1 MSAHRLLT
9 ALALLSLGAG
19 CQTPLGQSLN
29 RELSASG
36 TRLQRELASTG
47 AKLNTLTSALSG
59 CTLEQRRAFEMDA
72 EQEYSVG
79 RTVAAR
85 QLAALD
91 VAPLPATH
99 PTARYVTQVG
109 SYLSLVAETTG
120 NASAPDRARD
130 RPERVL
136 DNRPWPL
143 AGYRFLVLP
152 VSEPRA
158 SASPGGT
165 VMVTTGLLQTLQ
177 SEEELAAVLAHE
189 VAHVQRGHGVEVLKA
204 FMCQHA
210 AKSEATAGVKAF
222 AADVEQ
228 NLRAGT
234 GAVGLRATNDPGVL
248 SELLG
253 KATEGAFAVFQAGYP
268 EEFELEAD
276 RMAVRH
282 LASAGYRPG
291 AIKDLFLRLRRE
303 AKGADAYSR
312 THPSYDA
319 RLRTVQPRL
328 EALPPAKREPAEPAV
343 QARTAR
349 FKAALAPLGAS
360 ASLR

>member
-1 MSAHRLLT
+1 MSGQRFAAAALA
-9 ALALLSLGAG
+9 ALALAG
-19 CQTPLGQSLN
+19 CQTPLGRTLN
-29 RELSASG
+29 RELGAAG
-36 TRLQRELASTG
+36 GRMQHGLAATG
-47 AKLNTLTSALSG
+47 AKVGTLTSALSG
-59 CTLEQRRAFEMDA
+59 CSLERRKAFEMDA

-91 VAPLPATH
+91 VAPLPASH
-99 PTARYVTQVG
+99 PTARYVSQVG
-109 SYLSLVAETTG
+109 TLLALVAETTG
-120 NASAPDRARD
+120 NASAPDRARE

-152 VSEPRA
+152 VDEKRA
-158 SASPGGT
+158 TASPGGT
-165 VMVTTGLLQTLQ
+165 VMVTTGLLRALQ

-189 VAHVQRGHGVEVLKA
+189 VAHVQRGHGVEILKA
-204 FMCQHA
+204 YMCQHA
-210 AKSEATAGVKAF
+210 AKAEATEGVKAF

-253 KATEGAFAVFQAGYP
+253 KATEGAFSVFQMGYP

-291 AIKDLFLRLRRE
+291 SLKDLFLRLRRE
-303 AKGADAYSR
+303 AKGADAYAR

-328 EALPPAKREPAEPAV
+328 EALTPAQRTPAEEAV
-343 QARTAR
+343 AARTRR
-349 FKAALAPLGAS
+349 FREALAPLTGTVS
-360 ASLR
+360 AR